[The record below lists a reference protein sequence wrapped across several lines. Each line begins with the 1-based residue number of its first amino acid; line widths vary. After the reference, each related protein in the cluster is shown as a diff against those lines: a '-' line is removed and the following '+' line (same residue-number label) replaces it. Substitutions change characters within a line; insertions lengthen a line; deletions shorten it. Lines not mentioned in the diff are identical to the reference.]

1 MQIRYWRPESL
12 TVLVLAVLL
21 QLLLPRQ
28 SYAQAYVLP
37 RDPTRTTILST
48 WKGKTLLD
56 AMTSPATGIYD
67 RNKADNVAAVSIVGS
82 ADIMTDLSKFD
93 PQISSKAAAL
103 FSNGQSDVSAIF
115 GHLQGKMVTPQNIRA
130 ALTPLI
136 QDLKTAS
143 DKGLAVDVL
152 ADIALLASG
161 SGTLVDLG
169 SQNYFYNIGYTV
181 PVVKSGRSYAV
192 SPSRPLL
199 DPSDTYYLSE
209 MDSVLGS
216 SHAGVPDSF
225 LGVVLNVILNCDS
238 SGLSSLDAAAQTAL
252 IDFVAVYTAELD
264 RHVMV
269 KLVPSKDPWEIDI
282 AEVTLLSSY
291 GSAAKMVM
299 KNGSLVA
306 GSATAYYGTG
316 TSGGGIGETRTDFMK
331 LGTAITTYES
341 LPGNHP
347 DLVNKLVEL
356 TPISSKTLLV
366 QLKGDLFRR
375 VLVYLNNPANQ
386 AAIEAHPNDY
396 SAAMSAFLK
405 QIRTDQS
412 AITTYVKSH

>member
-1 MQIRYWRPESL
+1 MEIRHWRPER
-12 TVLVLAVLL
+12 LAVLVFAALL
-21 QLLLPRQ
+21 QLVHPTR
-28 SYAQAYVLP
+28 SYAQGYVLP
-37 RDPTRTTILST
+37 RDATRTIIMAT

-56 AMTSPATGIYD
+56 SMTTPGTGIYD
-67 RNKADNVAAVSIVGS
+67 RNKADNAAAVTIVAS

-93 PQISSKAAAL
+93 PQISIKAAAL
-103 FSNGQSDVSAIF
+103 FTNGQSDMSAIF
-115 GHLQGKMVTPQNIRA
+115 GHLQGQVVTPQNIRT

-136 QDLKTAS
+136 QNLKTAS

-152 ADIALLASG
+152 ADIALLGSG

-169 SQNYFYNIGYTV
+169 GQNYFYNIGYTV

-216 SHAGVPDSF
+216 SHPGAPDSF
-225 LGVVLNVILNCDS
+225 LAVILNVLLNCDS
-238 SGLSSLDAAAQTAL
+238 SGVSSLDSAAQTAL
-252 IDFVAVYTAELD
+252 IDFVAIYTAELD

-269 KLVPSKDPWEIDI
+269 KLVPSTDPWEIDI

-316 TSGGGIGETRTDFMK
+316 TSGGGIGETRGDFMK

-347 DLVNKLVEL
+347 DLVNSLLGL
-356 TPISSKTLLV
+356 TPISNKTLLG

-375 VLVYLNNPANQ
+375 FLVYLNNPANQ
-386 AAIEAHPNDY
+386 AAIEMHPNDY

-405 QIRTDQS
+405 QIRNDQS
-412 AITTYVKSH
+412 AITAYVKSH

>member
-1 MQIRYWRPESL
+1 MEIRHSRPEKL
-12 TVLVLAVLL
+12 AVLVLAA
-21 QLLLPRQ
+21 LLPLAHPIR
-28 SYAQAYVLP
+28 SYAQGYVLP
-37 RDPTRTTILST
+37 RDAGRTIVMST

-56 AMTSPATGIYD
+56 SMTASGTGIYD
-67 RNKADNVAAVSIVGS
+67 RNKADNTAAVAIVAS

-103 FSNGQSDVSAIF
+103 FTNGKSDLSAIF
-115 GHLQGKMVTPQNIRA
+115 GHLQGKMVTPQNIRT

-143 DKGLAVDVL
+143 DKSLAVDVL
-152 ADIALLASG
+152 ADIALLGSG

-169 SQNYFYNIGYTV
+169 GNNYFYNIGYTV

-216 SHAGVPDSF
+216 SHPGAPDSF
-225 LGVVLNVILNCDS
+225 LGVALNVLLNCDS
-238 SGLSSLDAAAQTAL
+238 SGVSSLDSTAQTAL

-269 KLVPSKDPWEIDI
+269 NLVPSKDPWEIDI
-282 AEVTLLSSY
+282 AEVTLVSSY

-316 TSGGGIGETRTDFMK
+316 TSGGGIGETRADFMK

-347 DLVNKLVEL
+347 DLVNNLMGL
-356 TPISSKTLLV
+356 TPISSKTLLG

-375 VLVYLNNPANQ
+375 FLVYLNNPANQ
-386 AAIEAHPNDY
+386 AAIEMHPNDY

-405 QIRTDQS
+405 QIRSDQS
-412 AITTYVKSH
+412 AITAYVKSH

>member
-1 MQIRYWRPESL
+1 MQIRHWRPERL
-12 TVLVLAVLL
+12 AVWVLAA
-21 QLLLPRQ
+21 LLLWLHPIR
-28 SYAQAYVLP
+28 SYAQGYVLP
-37 RDPTRTTILST
+37 RDATRTIVIST

-56 AMTSPATGIYD
+56 AMTTPGTGIYA
-67 RNKADNVAAVSIVGS
+67 RNQADNVAAVSIVAS
-82 ADIMTDLSKFD
+82 TDIMTDLSKFD

-103 FSNGQSDVSAIF
+103 FSNGQTDMSAIF
-115 GHLQGKMVTPQNIRA
+115 GHLQGKMVTPQNIHA

-136 QDLKTAS
+136 QDLKAAS
-143 DKGLAVDVL
+143 DKGLAVDML
-152 ADIALLASG
+152 ADIALLGSG

-192 SPSRPLL
+192 SPSRALL

-216 SHAGVPDSF
+216 SHPGAPDSF
-225 LGVVLNVILNCDS
+225 LGVVLNVILNCDPS
-238 SGLSSLDAAAQTAL
+238 AVSSLDSSAQTAL

-341 LPGNHP
+341 LPSNHP
-347 DLVNKLVEL
+347 DLVNTLTGL
-356 TPISSKTLLV
+356 TPISNKTLLGE
-366 QLKGDLFRR
+366 LKGDLFRR
-375 VLVYLNNPANQ
+375 FLVYLNDPANQ
-386 AAIEAHPNDY
+386 AAIEMHPNDT
-396 SAAMSAFLK
+396 SAAMAAFLK

-412 AITTYVKSH
+412 AITAYVKSH

>member
-1 MQIRYWRPESL
+1 MEIRHWRPERL
-12 TVLVLAVLL
+12 AVLVLAALL
-21 QLLLPRQ
+21 QWVLPTR
-28 SYAQAYVLP
+28 SYAQGYVLP
-37 RDPTRTTILST
+37 RDATRTIIMST

-56 AMTSPATGIYD
+56 SMTTPGTGIYD
-67 RNKADNVAAVSIVGS
+67 RNKADNVAAVTIVAS
-82 ADIMTDLSKFD
+82 ADIMADLSKFD
-93 PQISSKAAAL
+93 PQISSKATAL
-103 FSNGQSDVSAIF
+103 FTNGQSSVSAIF
-115 GHLQGKMVTPQNIRA
+115 GHLQGQVVTPQNIRT

-152 ADIALLASG
+152 ADIALLGSG
-161 SGTLVDLG
+161 SGTLVDWG
-169 SQNYFYNIGYTV
+169 GQNYFYNIGYTV

-216 SHAGVPDSF
+216 SHPGAPDSF
-225 LGVVLNVILNCDS
+225 LAVVLNVLLNCDS
-238 SGLSSLDAAAQTAL
+238 SGVSSLDSTAQTAL
-252 IDFVAVYTAELD
+252 IDFVAIYTAELD

-269 KLVPSKDPWEIDI
+269 KLVPSTDPWEIDI
-282 AEVTLLSSY
+282 AEVTLVSSY

-299 KNGSLVA
+299 KNGSLVT

-316 TSGGGIGETRTDFMK
+316 TSGGGIGETRGDFMK
-331 LGTAITTYES
+331 LGSAITTYES

-347 DLVNKLVEL
+347 DLVNNLMGL
-356 TPISSKTLLV
+356 TPITNKTLLG

-375 VLVYLNNPANQ
+375 FLVYLNNPANQ
-386 AAIEAHPNDY
+386 ATIEMHPNDY

-405 QIRTDQS
+405 QIRSDQS
-412 AITTYVKSH
+412 AITAYVKSH

>member
-1 MQIRYWRPESL
+1 MEIRHWRPEGL
-12 TVLVLAVLL
+12 AVLVLAALI
-21 QLLLPRQ
+21 QLALPTR
-28 SYAQAYVLP
+28 SYAQTYVLP
-37 RDPTRTTILST
+37 RDAARTVVIST

-56 AMTSPATGIYD
+56 SMTTPVTGIYD
-67 RNKADNVAAVSIVGS
+67 KNKADDAATVSIAAS

-93 PQISSKAAAL
+93 PEISSKAAGM
-103 FSNGQSDVSAIF
+103 FTNGQSDMSAIF
-115 GHLQGKMVTPQNIRA
+115 GHLQGKMVTPKNIRT

-136 QDLKTAS
+136 QNLKTPS

-152 ADIALLASG
+152 ADIALLGSG
-161 SGTLVDLG
+161 SGTLVDVG
-169 SQNYFYNIGYTV
+169 GKNYFYNIGYTV
-181 PVVKSGRSYAV
+181 PDVKSGRSYAV

-199 DPSDTYYLSE
+199 DPSDKDYLSE

-216 SHAGVPDSF
+216 SQPGAPASF
-225 LGVVLNVILNCDS
+225 LGAALNVLLNCDS
-238 SGLSSLDAAAQTAL
+238 SGISSLNAPAQTAL
-252 IDFVAVYTAELD
+252 IDFVAIYTAELD

-282 AEVTLLSSY
+282 AEVTLISSY

-299 KNGSLVA
+299 KSGSLVA

-316 TSGGGIGETRTDFMK
+316 TSGGGIGETRADFMK

-347 DLVNKLVEL
+347 DLVNTLKGL
-356 TPISSKTLLV
+356 TPISSSTLLT

-375 VLVYLNNPANQ
+375 FLVYMSNPANQ
-386 AAIEAHPNDY
+386 AAIEMHPNDF
-396 SAAMSAFLK
+396 SAAMLAFLK
-405 QIRTDQS
+405 QIRSDES
-412 AITTYVKSH
+412 AITAYVKSH